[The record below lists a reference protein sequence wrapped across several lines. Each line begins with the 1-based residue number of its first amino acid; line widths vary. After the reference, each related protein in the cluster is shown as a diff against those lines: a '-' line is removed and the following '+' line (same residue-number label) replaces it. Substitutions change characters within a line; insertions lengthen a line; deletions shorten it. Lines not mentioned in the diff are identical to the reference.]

1 MFGRSKESTSAVSEF
16 IGKKSKLIQKKNK
29 IFRAKINFALRG
41 EHRHY
46 YSKQDVQALGKNS
59 RCKVCGMLLSEF
71 RVQRRIEN
79 WSPNLKP
86 IHKTDEVEN
95 NDQEMRALA
104 NAR

>member
-16 IGKKSKLIQKKNK
+16 FEKKSKLIQKKKK
-29 IFRAKINFALRG
+29 IFRSKVSFALRG

-46 YSKQDVQALGKNS
+46 FSKQDLQTHGKNS

-71 RVQRRIEN
+71 RVQRRIEE

-86 IHKTDEVEN
+86 IHNTEKLEENHQEKT
-95 NDQEMRALA
+95 ALS
-104 NAR
+104 NSG